1 VAPAGIVKFRTAALE
16 VPALTT
22 EADDPGA
29 PVVTVPTVTDAA
41 APAVPVGPNPPAT
54 DTSICVS
61 PTLAVICWLVTFALI
76 GGIKAP
82 PRSR

>member
-1 VAPAGIVKFRTAALE
+1 VKLRTAADV

-41 APAVPVGPNPPAT
+41 APAVPVGPTPPDTA
-54 DTSICVS
+54 TSIFVS
-61 PTLAVICWLVTFALI
+61 PTFAVICCPPDTFALI
-76 GGIKAP
+76 AIKV
-82 PRSR
+82 PRRSQ

>member
-1 VAPAGIVKFRTAALE
+1 MVKFRTAAE
-16 VPALTT
+16 VVPALTT

-41 APAVPVGPNPPAT
+41 APGVPVGPTPPDT

-61 PTLAVICWLVTFALI
+61 PTLAVICWFVTFALI